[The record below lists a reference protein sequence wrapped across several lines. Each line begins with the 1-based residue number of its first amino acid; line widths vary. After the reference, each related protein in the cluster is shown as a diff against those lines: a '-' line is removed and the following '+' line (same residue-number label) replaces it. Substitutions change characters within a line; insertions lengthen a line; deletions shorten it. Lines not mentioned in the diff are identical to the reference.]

1 MLTRTAGLAT
11 VGLLGLMLASPANA
25 GTTTGTIPARK
36 TLEQVVTDLS
46 AKGYTIR
53 EIEMDDGHFEATV
66 VDRKNVVSEA
76 KIDGYTGD
84 ILRLER
90 KD

>member
-1 MLTRTAGLAT
+1 MFTKTMRLLAASI
-11 VGLLGLMLASPANA
+11 LGLSLTAPAFA
-25 GTTTGTIPARK
+25 QTATAPARK
-36 TLEQVVTDLS
+36 TLEQVVSGLS

-66 VDRKNVVSEA
+66 VDPKNVVSEA
-76 KIDGYTGD
+76 KIDAYTGK

-90 KD
+90 EH

>member
-1 MLTRTAGLAT
+1 MRNRTIGLLIAS
-11 VGLLGLMLASPANA
+11 LLGLAVATPAFA
-25 GTTTGTIPARK
+25 ETAPVRK

-46 AKGYTIR
+46 AKGYAIR

-66 VDRKNVVSEA
+66 VDPKNIVSEA
-76 KIDGYTGD
+76 KIDGYTGE

-90 KD
+90 KH

>member
-1 MLTRTAGLAT
+1 MRNRTIGLLAAS
-11 VGLLGLMLASPANA
+11 LLGLTVAAPAFA
-25 GTTTGTIPARK
+25 ETAPARK

-46 AKGYTIR
+46 AKGYAIR

-66 VDRKNVVSEA
+66 VDPKNIVSEA
-76 KIDGYTGD
+76 KIDGYTGE

-90 KD
+90 KH

>member
-1 MLTRTAGLAT
+1 MRNRTIGLLAAS
-11 VGLLGLMLASPANA
+11 LLGLTVAAPAFA
-25 GTTTGTIPARK
+25 ETAPARK

-46 AKGYTIR
+46 AKGYAIR

-66 VDRKNVVSEA
+66 IDPKNIVSEA
-76 KIDGYTGD
+76 KIDGVTGE

-90 KD
+90 KH

>member
-1 MLTRTAGLAT
+1 MTRTLPLVAAGLLSLAVAAPALAQAT
-11 VGLLGLMLASPANA
+11 QA
-25 GTTTGTIPARK
+25 PARK

-66 VDRKNVVSEA
+66 ITPEKVRSEA
-76 KIDGYTGD
+76 KIDGVTGE
-84 ILRLER
+84 ILRIKP